1 MPSCATKSGLDRRV
15 VQVGF
20 VVDEVELGEGFVRV
34 LRSTRLSLPTE
45 MSARNISCRVK
56 AAGA

>member
-34 LRSTRLSLPTE
+34 LRFSPRLSL
-45 MSARNISCRVK
+45 
-56 AAGA
+56 